1 MSAPA
6 HAISIEHEVPFHDTD
21 ALAIVWHGNYYK
33 YFGMASTELFRSR
46 GLLPT
51 DLEALGVVLVVAES
65 RCRHSFPLRYTDR
78 FRVRAWFEDVD
89 LRVNISYE
97 IHNLTHGKRSARGR
111 TILVSLD
118 RTGALLY
125 ATPPALR
132 DRLIGP
138 APTASVSGP

>member
-89 LRVNISYE
+89 LAAPDAE
-97 IHNLTHGKRSARGR
+97 ILEKIWGNLKGSFVLKK
-111 TILVSLD
+111 
-118 RTGALLY
+118 
-125 ATPPALR
+125 P
-132 DRLIGP
+132 
-138 APTASVSGP
+138 